1 MSLSRSIEG
10 LLNSYLNRKHEK
22 IREQEEDWERC
33 FVETVMCDKKLC
45 QLRNFV
51 ESGAKKE
58 FSFRIEAVEL

>member
-22 IREQEEDWERC
+22 IREQEEDWKRC
-33 FVETVMCDKKLC
+33 FVETVECDKKLC
-45 QLRNFV
+45 QLRNF
-51 ESGAKKE
+51 EAKKK

>member
-22 IREQEEDWERC
+22 IREQDEDWKRC
-33 FVETVMCDKKLC
+33 FVETVECDKKLC

-51 ESGAKKE
+51 ES
-58 FSFRIEAVEL
+58 